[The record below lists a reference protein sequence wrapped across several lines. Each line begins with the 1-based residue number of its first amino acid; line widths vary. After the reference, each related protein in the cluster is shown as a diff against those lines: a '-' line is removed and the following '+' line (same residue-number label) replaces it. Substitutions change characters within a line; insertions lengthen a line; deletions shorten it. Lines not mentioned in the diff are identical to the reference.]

1 MAANN
6 ETGVIQPI
14 EKVSSLCLSMNIPYF
29 CDATQIVG
37 KETRDFSE
45 IKADFI
51 CCSGHKIGALPGV
64 GALIIDN
71 PVDFIP
77 LIIGGKQENGVRGG
91 TQNYIG
97 IETLGIAFSEIE
109 EKISFKKNIEKKKRR
124 V

>member
-1 MAANN
+1 M
-6 ETGVIQPI
+6 
-14 EKVSSLCLSMNIPYF
+14 SLKDIPYF

-71 PVDFIP
+71 PENFIP

-109 EKISFKKNIEKKKRR
+109 EKNKLQKKYREKKK
-124 V
+124 